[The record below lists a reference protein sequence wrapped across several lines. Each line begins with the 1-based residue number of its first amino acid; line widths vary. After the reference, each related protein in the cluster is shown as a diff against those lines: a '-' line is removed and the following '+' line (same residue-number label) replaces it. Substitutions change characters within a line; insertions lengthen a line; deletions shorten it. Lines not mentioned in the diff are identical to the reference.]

1 MRTAPAHLTFAPAK
15 AGAAIGLAQGRQRPP
30 PSQGLRLYEV
40 GPRTLWVEAK
50 RLRLYVRGG
59 HGPCEA
65 VQVREISMSN
75 LFTFVLVVQA
85 LVAAVMIGVIL
96 MQKSEGGGLGV
107 GGSPAGLLSARGAAD
122 FMTRAT
128 TILATLFVGLSILL
142 AAMASVGRG
151 GSSIDTSLS
160 KTAQQ
165 SGGAAAGP
173 SSLTGPA
180 QGAPGAAPA
189 TPATDDP
196 LAAAAA
202 AAAAPEAPAQGAP
215 AKK

>member
-1 MRTAPAHLTFAPAK
+1 
-15 AGAAIGLAQGRQRPP
+15 
-30 PSQGLRLYEV
+30 
-40 GPRTLWVEAK
+40 
-50 RLRLYVRGG
+50 
-59 HGPCEA
+59 
-65 VQVREISMSN
+65 MSN
-75 LFTFVLVVQA
+75 LFTFLLVVQA
-85 LVAAVMIGVIL
+85 LIAAAMIAVIL

-128 TILATLFVGLSILL
+128 TVLACMFVGLSILL

-151 GSSIDTSLS
+151 GSTIDTSLS
-160 KTAQQ
+160 KSAQTQ
-165 SGGAAAGP
+165 SSGASP

-180 QGAPGAAPA
+180 QPAPDATSTAAPA
-189 TPATDDP
+189 PATDDP

-202 AAAAPEAPAQGAP
+202 AATAQDAPAEAP

>member
-1 MRTAPAHLTFAPAK
+1 
-15 AGAAIGLAQGRQRPP
+15 
-30 PSQGLRLYEV
+30 
-40 GPRTLWVEAK
+40 
-50 RLRLYVRGG
+50 
-59 HGPCEA
+59 
-65 VQVREISMSN
+65 MSN
-75 LFTFVLVVQA
+75 LFTFLLVVQA
-85 LVAAVMIGVIL
+85 LVAATMIGVIL

-142 AAMASVGRG
+142 AALASVGGAG

-160 KTAQQ
+160 KSAQ
-165 SGGAAAGP
+165 SGTAAPTSA
-173 SSLTGPA
+173 LTGPA
-180 QGAPGAAPA
+180 QPAQTAPA
-189 TPATDDP
+189 SDDP

-202 AAAAPEAPAQGAP
+202 ASSQSAAPAPAEAP

>member
-1 MRTAPAHLTFAPAK
+1 
-15 AGAAIGLAQGRQRPP
+15 
-30 PSQGLRLYEV
+30 
-40 GPRTLWVEAK
+40 
-50 RLRLYVRGG
+50 
-59 HGPCEA
+59 
-65 VQVREISMSN
+65 MSS
-75 LFTFVLVVQA
+75 LFTFVLVLQA
-85 LVAAVMIGVIL
+85 LVAATMIGVIL

-128 TILATLFVGLSILL
+128 TVLATLFVGLSILL

-151 GSSIDTSLS
+151 GSTIDTSLS
-160 KTAQQ
+160 KTAQT
-165 SGGAAAGP
+165 SGAAPA

-180 QGAPGAAPA
+180 QSAPA
-189 TPATDDP
+189 SAVPASDDP

-202 AAAAPEAPAQGAP
+202 AASQDVAPAPAQAPP